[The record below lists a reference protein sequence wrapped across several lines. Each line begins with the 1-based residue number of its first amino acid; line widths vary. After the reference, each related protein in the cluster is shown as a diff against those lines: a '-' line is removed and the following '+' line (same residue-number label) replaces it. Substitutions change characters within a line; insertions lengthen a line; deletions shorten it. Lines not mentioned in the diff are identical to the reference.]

1 MTDAAKPEV
10 LVTNFNPRY
19 TGVSST
25 TRNVLRQTLADGVK
39 AQLVGVPLPDCP
51 APVTRAEAIRLSR
64 TPPPGRPFTIWHV
77 RRDPEMQVALF
88 ARDILR
94 LPIRIVF
101 TSAAK
106 HRHSFW
112 PRWLISRM
120 DAVIATSDE
129 AAALVPHVRV
139 TAPHGVDCTL
149 WHPAEDRAAAWRAT
163 GYPGDYGIGVMG
175 RIRPEK
181 GSDIFVETMI
191 RVLPDLPGATAL
203 LIGRVKGKD
212 QGFVDQL
219 KARIAEAGLSDR
231 ILFTGEVPTPEMPGL
246 IRALSLLMAVPRY
259 EPFGVTP
266 SEGMASGVPIVVS
279 DTGHF
284 AAFAGDGEAGRLVPT
299 GDVEATVA
307 AVKAVLA
314 EGAPR
319 AQAAR
324 ARAVEH
330 FNLTGEAAAIEGVY
344 EELWA
349 KG

>member
-1 MTDAAKPEV
+1 MTKPDV

-25 TRNVLRQTLADGVK
+25 TRNVLRQTLADGVR

-51 APVTRAEAIRLSR
+51 PPITRMQALKLSR
-64 TPPPGRPFTIWHV
+64 TPPEGKPFTIWHV
-77 RRDPEMQVALF
+77 RRDPEMQLALF
-88 ARDILR
+88 ARDVLR

-106 HRHSFW
+106 HRHSAF

-139 TAPHGVDCTL
+139 TAPHGVDCDL
-149 WHPAEDRAAAWRAT
+149 WHPVEDRAKAWKAT

-191 RVLPDLPGATAL
+191 RALPDLPGATAL
-203 LIGRVKGKD
+203 LIGRIKGKD
-212 QGFVDQL
+212 QAFADKL
-219 KARIAEAGLSDR
+219 KARIAEAGMSDR
-231 ILFTGEVPTPEMPGL
+231 ILFTGEVPTPDMPGL
-246 IRALSLLMAVPRY
+246 IRSLSLLLAVPRY

-284 AAFAGDGEAGRLVPT
+284 AAFAGGGEAGQLVPT

-307 AVKAVLA
+307 AVKHVLA
-314 EGAPR
+314 EGEPR
-319 AQAAR
+319 AKAAR
-324 ARAVEH
+324 ERAVAQ
-330 FNLTGEAAAIEGVY
+330 FNLKGEAAAIEKVY
-344 EELWA
+344 EDMWA
-349 KG
+349 GTALR